1 MSNFGP
7 SLATG
12 DINNDGLDDF
22 YIGGAAGLPPTLYIQ
37 KQGMTFHPVQQ
48 EFWSSQQQYED
59 LDAVFF
65 DLDNDKDLD
74 LYVVSGGNEFDPQ
87 SPELQDRLYLNDGSG
102 NFSQA
107 IERLPEI
114 LTSGSCVE
122 PYDYDSDGDLDL
134 FIGGR
139 LVPGKYP
146 IPASS
151 HILENRKGVLIEV
164 TEEVAP
170 ELQQL
175 GLVTAAEW
183 TDFNSDGAV
192 DLVVV
197 GEWMPITMFQ
207 NQNGHF
213 SKIETM
219 PYSTG
224 WYYQVVA
231 EDFDNDG
238 DEDLVVGNLGLNYKY
253 KASQDAPFEIY
264 YDDFDD
270 NGQHDIV
277 LSYYEHGEMYPVR
290 GRSCSSQQMPIISEQ
305 FPTFESFGDASLRD
319 IYGEGLDQAVHYQA
333 FTFAS
338 AYLENKGSG
347 QFEFKPL
354 PNEAQI
360 SNINNILT
368 ADFDGDNNLDLL
380 ISGNLYGSEI
390 ETPRND
396 AGMGLFLKGNGT
408 GDFTPVP
415 LVESGF
421 FAPHDS
427 KDMKIISVGPK
438 KTPVVLVTNN
448 QYYLQAIAVQ
458 SKAM

>member
-1 MSNFGP
+1 
-7 SLATG
+7 
-12 DINNDGLDDF
+12 
-22 YIGGAAGLPPTLYIQ
+22 
-37 KQGMTFHPVQQ
+37 
-48 EFWSSQQQYED
+48 
-59 LDAVFF
+59 
-65 DLDNDKDLD
+65 
-74 LYVVSGGNEFDPQ
+74 
-87 SPELQDRLYLNDGSG
+87 
-102 NFSQA
+102 
-107 IERLPEI
+107 
-114 LTSGSCVE
+114 
-122 PYDYDSDGDLDL
+122 
-134 FIGGR
+134 
-139 LVPGKYP
+139 
-146 IPASS
+146 
-151 HILENRKGVLIEV
+151 
-164 TEEVAP
+164 
-170 ELQQL
+170 
-175 GLVTAAEW
+175 
-183 TDFNSDGAV
+183 
-192 DLVVV
+192 
-197 GEWMPITMFQ
+197 
-207 NQNGHF
+207 
-213 SKIETM
+213 M

-238 DEDLVVGNLGLNYKY
+238 DEDLVVGNFGLNYKY

-408 GDFTPVP
+408 GDFIPVP

-427 KDMKIISVGPK
+427 KDMKIISVGPE
-438 KTPVVLVTNN
+438 KTPVVLVANN